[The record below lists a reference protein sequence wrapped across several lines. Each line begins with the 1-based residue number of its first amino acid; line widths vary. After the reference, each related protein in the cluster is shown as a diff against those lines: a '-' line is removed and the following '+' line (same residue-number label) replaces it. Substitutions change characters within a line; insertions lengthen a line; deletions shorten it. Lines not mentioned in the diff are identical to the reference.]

1 LTDGTPDAAGVVY
14 PPAWFRKE
22 FALPAALSV
31 TPFTVSPLRD
41 VCVPPRDTEVLPSV
55 MELLASALLGIAEAV
70 TERTGVLLAVA
81 TLGVSQ
87 EGQLLAEKSVTVP
100 VPEADA
106 QLNQAVVYW
115 RQACETTFQ

>member
-1 LTDGTPDAAGVVY
+1 MTDGTPDAAGVVY
-14 PPAWFRKE
+14 PPAWFRKA

-31 TPFTVSPLRD
+31 TPFTVSPLIA
-41 VCVPPRDTEVLPSV
+41 VCVPPRDTEVLPIV

-70 TERTGVLLAVA
+70 TERAGVLLAFA
-81 TLGVSQ
+81 TDGTSHV
-87 EGQLLAEKSVTVP
+87 GHVPAENSVTVP